1 MSSDLAQSP
10 VPLSQSV
17 PPPATDNSLE
27 EQVSPQKAR
36 WTPERRAALSAKMKS
51 KHQPASQPSGQSPS
65 QGGEGGSEVLEP
77 TPKQSGDANQFSSL
91 SPFALSADHEFPDG
105 QRKLPPQVDR
115 VDLYSQHRDGTTTLI
130 DSVPVPSSAPPLP
143 GTSLSPFR
151 RCPCLGVLPGRVCT
165 FCYGTKWTK
174 LCPKCEG
181 EGRIHLA
188 VRQGAER
195 SQPCGHCA
203 GKGTLPANMREVSE
217 ATRLAE
223 EFDRTHI
230 VLAVSEPEGFRR
242 AVKLPGIGVTAT
254 KRVGTLAARR
264 REKARNQKR
273 KEKRASSK
281 QSAAVA

>member
-10 VPLSQSV
+10 VLQSV
-17 PPPATDNSLE
+17 PQPVPPSQPVPFAASNSLE
-27 EQVSPQKAR
+27 EPVSPQKAR
-36 WTPERRAALSAKMKS
+36 WTPERRAALSAKMKA
-51 KHQPASQPSGQSPS
+51 KHQPANQSPS
-65 QGGEGGSEVLEP
+65 QGGEGGSEVPEP
-77 TPKQSGDANQFSSL
+77 EQSGGENQPASL
-91 SPFALSADHEFPDG
+91 SPFALTDAHEFPDG

-115 VDLYSQHRDGTTTLI
+115 VDIYSQHRDGSTTLI
-130 DSVPVPSSAPPLP
+130 DSIPVASSAPPPLP

-151 RCPCLGVLPGRVCT
+151 RCPCLGVLPGRVCS

-174 LCPKCEG
+174 LCQKCEG

-223 EFDRTHI
+223 EFDRTHVVI
-230 VLAVSEPEGFRR
+230 ATPAPEFRR
-242 AVKLPGIGVTAT
+242 SVRLPGIGVTAT
-254 KRVGTLAARR
+254 KRVGTLVARKREKKRNAAR
-264 REKARNQKR
+264 KQAR
-273 KEKRASSK
+273 
-281 QSAAVA
+281 QSTKTAVA